1 VSIQSESQKER
12 TMQVQMPVCE
22 RAFSP
27 SQKVVLGFFIRKAN
41 SQSSAQRQKR
51 EDNVRFVQFQ

>member
-1 VSIQSESQKER
+1 
-12 TMQVQMPVCE
+12 MQVQMPVCK

-27 SQKVVLGFFIRKAN
+27 SQKVVLGFFVRKEN